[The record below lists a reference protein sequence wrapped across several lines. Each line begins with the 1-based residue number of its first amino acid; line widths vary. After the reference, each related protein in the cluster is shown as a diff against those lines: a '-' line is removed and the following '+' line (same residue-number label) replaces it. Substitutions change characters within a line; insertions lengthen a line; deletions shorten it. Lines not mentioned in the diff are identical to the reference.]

1 MRLLFVGL
9 LVFGATLG
17 GLCFGLTPAQ
27 AQRMTRAQYA
37 QTYRE
42 AAIREMHRSGVP
54 ASITLA
60 QGMLE
65 SDLGGS
71 PLAQVAKNHFGIK
84 CHGWT
89 GQTFHMDDDAANE
102 CFRSYNSVLESYAD
116 HSDFLKGRP
125 RYAALFEL
133 KRTDYE
139 GWAKGLKAAGYATN
153 PQYPQ
158 LLIKLIEDEKLHQF
172 DLVELNQIARLDSQ
186 PISDPAIPPNT
197 GVAQKPKSQV
207 VEQSNPE
214 PAVQLP
220 YAELPL
226 LNGIKYATALKDD
239 NPITIA
245 ERYERMPG
253 QIIRYNDLQ
262 GRNMQFKAGEKVFM
276 QPKRAKAEASV
287 ARVEAGETVWSIS
300 QHHGVK
306 LANVLKYNH
315 LVAGDEP
322 AVGES
327 VYLRTMAPV
336 RPLLRSNEVKNETS
350 KTELST
356 VDPNPTP
363 EIAPKPAPTYY
374 TPKPTHTAPL
384 TQDPAKQV
392 FEDGF
397 VAYPPGVK
405 RESTTSTTTTTTTT
419 VVQKVPVKETV
430 ISQPIQTGEPVQPV
444 EVIQPKPIV
453 EPHLEPKTEILTT
466 DPVPVVEQQPVGEVV
481 QPQPSKGMTTSQPAS
496 TKKQHEVVTG
506 DTMYNIS
513 KRYGLT
519 VERLQQLNGL
529 TTNEIKIGQLLNVE

>member
-9 LVFGATLG
+9 IGLAGLVGFTGVITP
-17 GLCFGLTPAQ
+17 TPAH
-27 AQRMTRAQYA
+27 AQKMSRAQYA

-71 PLAQVAKNHFGIK
+71 PLAQEAKNHFGIK

-102 CFRSYNSVLESYAD
+102 CFRSYSSVLESYAD

-125 RYAALFEL
+125 RYANLFALEP
-133 KRTDYE
+133 TDYE

-153 PQYPQ
+153 PNYPQ
-158 LLIKLIEDEKLHQF
+158 LLIKLIEDEQLHQY
-172 DLVELNQIARLDSQ
+172 DLVGLNQIAKLDSQ
-186 PISDPAIPPNT
+186 PMADPAVPPRT
-197 GVAQKPKSQV
+197 GVPEKPKPEL
-207 VEQSNPE
+207 VEQANPD
-214 PAVQLP
+214 PAAQLP
-220 YAELPL
+220 YAELPTI
-226 LNGIKYATALKDD
+226 NGVKFATALKDD

-262 GRNMQFKAGEKVFM
+262 GRNMQFKAGDKVFM
-276 QPKRAKAEASV
+276 QPKRPKAETSV
-287 ARVEAGETVWSIS
+287 ARVEPGETVWSIS

-306 LANVLKYNH
+306 LANILKYNQ
-315 LVAGDEP
+315 LVEGDQP

-327 VYLRTMAPV
+327 LYLRTMAPV
-336 RPLLRSNEVKNETS
+336 RPKLVAKDEATPSQSAGLDNNV
-350 KTELST
+350 
-356 VDPNPTP
+356 PNP
-363 EIAPKPAPTYY
+363 IGAKPAPTYY
-374 TPKPTHTAPL
+374 TPKPTPPATQAPI
-384 TQDPAKQV
+384 PAKQQTQQPVQPQQV

-397 VAYPPGVK
+397 IAYPPSVK
-405 RESTTSTTTTTTTT
+405 REQKTSTTTTTTT
-419 VVQKVPVKETV
+419 VVQTVPVKETV
-430 ISQPIQTGEPVQPV
+430 TPQPA

-453 EPHLEPKTEILTT
+453 EPKSEHKTEILKV
-466 DPVPVVEQQPVGEVV
+466 DPGPVLEKRQVGEVV
-481 QPQPSKGMTTSQPAS
+481 QPQPSKEITISQPAS

-506 DTMYNIS
+506 DTMYGIS

-519 VERLQQLNGL
+519 VERLKELNGL
-529 TTNEIKIGQLLNVE
+529 TTNDIKIGQLLIVE